1 MNLFLTLA
9 LMKTA
14 TVYGYG
20 EKHCG
25 DPGKAVSCRSGAI
38 TASGQPFNP
47 DEISAA
53 IPAPKNKRIRVT
65 HIWVKAYNN
74 ACIKLKINDKKNW
87 RYIGRSGLDLTPAA
101 VLAITG
107 KLPSKSWSGKLEL
120 CKWL

>member
-1 MNLFLTLA
+1 MQLFITLA

-20 EKHCG
+20 EKNCG
-25 DPGKAVSCRSGAI
+25 DPGKAVSCKLGAV
-38 TASGQPFNP
+38 TASGQIFNP

-53 IPAPKNKRIRVT
+53 VPAPRNTRIRIT

-74 ACIKLKINDKKNW
+74 TCIKLKINDKKNW
-87 RYIGRSGLDLTPAA
+87 RYIGTGGLDLTPAA

-107 KLPSKSWSGKLEL
+107 KLPSKSWSGRLEM
-120 CKWL
+120 CKWF